1 MNEAYLDQN
10 YAGVLIIWSRI
21 FGSFTV
27 ETEEPRYGI
36 LKPVESYNSLW
47 INTHAWVEMFAAMR
61 ERKTLRGKLRCVF
74 GSPNMDFIE
83 TSRIFGKRRIR
94 RPYENKIYRPNLR
107 RARMRRTGTGA
118 ECGHHAAKG
127 NISPSE
133 AEGRLT
139 KRPLLSDIQR

>member
-1 MNEAYLDQN
+1 MLLGFAPWMFVVMHGFNLIYQFWIHTKLIDKLGPVEAVLNTPSHHRVHHGVNEAYLDQN
-10 YAGVLIIWSRI
+10 YAGVLIVWDRI

-36 LKPVESYNSLW
+36 LKPVGSYNSLW

-83 TSRIFGKRRIR
+83 TAVSS
-94 RPYENKIYRPNLR
+94 
-107 RARMRRTGTGA
+107 
-118 ECGHHAAKG
+118 AKDAP
-127 NISPSE
+127 SPV
-133 AEGRLT
+133 
-139 KRPLLSDIQR
+139 